1 MWQERST
8 WEPPRSAAGSKLVDN
23 VLPTSGCRYCLHL
36 PAKLAFRYHKLT
48 RATAHRRKNMFC
60 ETWES
65 DELLT
70 KHSNSEHFTRL
81 VPQIEALTKDGLH
94 LERFEE

>member
-1 MWQERST
+1 MIRLNGFFEVKDGVKESEVKALSDELVEKSLKDEGNHGYDLFQST
-8 WEPPRSAAGSKLVDN
+8 THPHV
-23 VLPTSGCRYCLHL
+23 Y
-36 PAKLAFRYHKLT
+36 
-48 RATAHRRKNMFC
+48 MFC

-70 KHSNSEHFTRL
+70 KHSHSEHFTRL

-94 LERFEE
+94 LERFAK